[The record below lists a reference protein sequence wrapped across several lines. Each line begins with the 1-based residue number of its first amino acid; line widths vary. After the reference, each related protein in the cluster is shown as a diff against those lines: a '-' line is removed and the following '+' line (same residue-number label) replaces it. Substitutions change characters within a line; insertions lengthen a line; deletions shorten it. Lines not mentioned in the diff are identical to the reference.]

1 MGHGIEGHATSKR
14 SDARSAIN
22 TVQAKRGA
30 VVTVQAERSA
40 VETVQANCSA
50 VVTRT

>member
-1 MGHGIEGHATSKR
+1 MGHGTEGHKTSKR

-22 TVQAKRGA
+22 TVQAN
-30 VVTVQAERSA
+30 RSA

>member
-1 MGHGIEGHATSKR
+1 MGHETEGHTTSKR

-30 VVTVQAERSA
+30 VVTVQAKR
-40 VETVQANCSA
+40 SA